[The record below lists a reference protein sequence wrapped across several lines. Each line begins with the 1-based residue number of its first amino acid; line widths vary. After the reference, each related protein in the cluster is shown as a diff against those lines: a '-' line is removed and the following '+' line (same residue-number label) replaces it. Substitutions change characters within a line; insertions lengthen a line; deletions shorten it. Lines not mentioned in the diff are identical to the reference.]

1 MLECLDTL
9 LPVIASQIN
18 LSLEYGV
25 FPDMWKEAIGY
36 PLLKK
41 VDLGSSFPN
50 LRLISNLS
58 YISKLTE
65 KAVCQQLNNHLL
77 TNKLYPKL
85 QSAYRKYHS
94 TKTALLKVTNDILLN
109 MSNQQVS
116 LLVLLD
122 LSAAFDTIDH
132 SILLNRL
139 KKNFGINGTALS
151 WFKSYL
157 TNRKLR
163 IHVDGSISKEFALN
177 HGVPQG
183 SCLGPLLFIIYAS
196 DMFSVIDN
204 PSQRAHGYADD
215 TQLYRTLNPNC
226 ASNRELEV
234 EEMENCISNLRDWMA
249 GSKLKMNNHKTECM
263 LIGTRQQISKVDLN
277 CISVCEKSITPSS
290 NLSNLGILMDTDL
303 TFHEQINKL
312 CKTSF

>member
-9 LPVIASQIN
+9 LPVITTQIN
-18 LSLEYGV
+18 LSLECGV

-41 VDLGSSFPN
+41 VDLCSSFPN

-65 KAVCQQLNNHLL
+65 KAVFQQLNNHLSI
-77 TNKLYPKL
+77 NKLYPKL

-94 TKTALLKVTNDILLN
+94 TETALLKVTNDILLN

-139 KKNFGINGTALS
+139 KQPL
-151 WFKSYL
+151 YL
-157 TNRKLR
+157 
-163 IHVDGSISKEFALN
+163 G
-177 HGVPQG
+177 
-183 SCLGPLLFIIYAS
+183 
-196 DMFSVIDN
+196 
-204 PSQRAHGYADD
+204 
-215 TQLYRTLNPNC
+215 LNPILQIGNYVFM
-226 ASNRELEV
+226 LMV
-234 EEMENCISNLRDWMA
+234 QYQKNL
-249 GSKLKMNNHKTECM
+249 L
-263 LIGTRQQISKVDLN
+263 
-277 CISVCEKSITPSS
+277 
-290 NLSNLGILMDTDL
+290 
-303 TFHEQINKL
+303 
-312 CKTSF
+312 